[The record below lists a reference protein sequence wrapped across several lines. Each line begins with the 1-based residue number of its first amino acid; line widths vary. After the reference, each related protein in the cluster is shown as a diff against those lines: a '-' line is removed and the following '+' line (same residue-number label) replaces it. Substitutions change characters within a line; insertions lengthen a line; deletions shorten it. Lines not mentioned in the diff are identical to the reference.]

1 MRNTEIKENYK
12 TDKMKTAVQII
23 LLFVIIGLGWLVYQS
38 VQEPIIFQE
47 KYDQRKAAVVE
58 RLKLIRE
65 AQVAFKATNER
76 YTGSFD
82 TLVTFVKTG
91 VYKITKNEGSL
102 TDSMLNAGMT
112 EKEALKR
119 GIIKRDTI
127 YVSVKDSLCKTID
140 PDSIP
145 YVPFTN
151 GAKFEM
157 GAGTITATSSKLVIP
172 VFEAKVPNKVFLQG
186 LEEQYRINLDD
197 EAKQLFRYPGLKV
210 GALDEANNNAGNWE

>member
-1 MRNTEIKENYK
+1 
-12 TDKMKTAVQII
+12 MKTVLQFI
-23 LLFVIIGLGWLVYQS
+23 LLFVIIGLGWMIYRS

-47 KYDQRKAAVVE
+47 QYDQRKAAVVE

-65 AQVAFKATNER
+65 AQVAYKAINER

-82 TLVTFVKTG
+82 TLITFVKEG
-91 VYKITKNEGSL
+91 NYKLTKNEGSL

-127 YVSVKDSLCKTID
+127 YVSVKDSLCKNIN
-140 PDSIP
+140 PDSIEFVP
-145 YVPFTN
+145 YTN

-157 GAGTITATSSKLVIP
+157 GAGSITTSSKLVIP
-172 VFEAKVPNKVFLQG
+172 VFEAKVANKVYLKG
-186 LEEQYRINLDD
+186 LDEQYRINLDD
-197 EAKQLFRYPGLKV
+197 EAKQLNRYPGLKV
-210 GALDEANNNAGNWE
+210 GDLEEANNNAGNWE